1 MAKEDIH
8 NTRELLNR
16 KAEGYISQL
25 FTEDQE
31 DTRRFINDLLA
42 QGFSAAR
49 VLKMLSTLS
58 SIRKRLK
65 KPFKNVTA
73 NCNVH

>member
-31 DTRRFINDLLA
+31 DTRLFINDLLA
-42 QGFSAAR
+42 QGFS
-49 VLKMLSTLS
+49 KPYITL
-58 SIRKRLK
+58 RFTHKLLGGLLRMYQWGHYDLG
-65 KPFKNVTA
+65 
-73 NCNVH
+73 